1 MQLASW
7 PCSALPCLALLRHR
21 RPTAPCQRADES
33 STALLCPKASARLDM
48 QIPQHAN
55 SQPHAMTRHSARHS
69 RGWPAQT
76 NTTPA
81 PLPTYLTP
89 TATRTRKSGPPSA
102 PFPARCPHTCGWTAA
117 VRCRRAV
124 RCGAEKPPPTHQPAS
139 SAECRVAGRGGG
151 NNGSRGACYAS
162 QSKSGPL
169 RTTPHLWFTPSLPPR
184 YVTRLHLARGEDSEG
199 RVARNAM

>member
-1 MQLASW
+1 
-7 PCSALPCLALLRHR
+7 
-21 RPTAPCQRADES
+21 
-33 STALLCPKASARLDM
+33 
-48 QIPQHAN
+48 
-55 SQPHAMTRHSARHS
+55 MTRHSARHS

-76 NTTPA
+76 NTIPA

-117 VRCRRAV
+117 VRCRCAV
-124 RCGAEKPPPTHQPAS
+124 RCGEATTQPAER
-139 SAECRVAGRGGG
+139 SAELRGEGGGG

-169 RTTPHLWFTPSLPPR
+169 RTAAHHTAPLVHWFTPSLSPPPPR